1 MKESYNI
8 GVMYRGLGMALSR
21 ISIALLFSVILL
33 SPLINFDYKEEQ
45 IAQNNIVNELTEF
58 QESALTDARSSGVD
72 IGWERQYQS
81 EGTGNE
87 YGEAIVVDPSGNA
100 YVSGVFCYDL
110 KLGTIMLERV
120 GICDL
125 FLAKMSPNG
134 YWIWANQIGG
144 ADGYTT
150 SQHHTLSL
158 TSNGVYIGGASN
170 SSEISAQNVTMTNS
184 YPGIYQPFI
193 LKATSSGDFT
203 WGQMISQDQ
212 HSFIY
217 SVQDSLGG
225 GAIVAGY
232 FRSYSMNFGL
242 HTISNSNVSQAE
254 VFIAKLDSS
263 GEWQWANSAG
273 GDGGDSAYDMAINSN
288 GLVSIAGA
296 YTGQIQFGTHSLSS
310 TFEDQSFVSFISSQN
325 GTWMGATNLEADLVR
340 ITGVSSFQNGDF
352 AIVGYFSGSMS
363 LGSTNLQS
371 YVDQQD
377 IFVSRISSNG
387 NWVWAVSAE
396 GNGQDCAFDVTIG
409 SNDKVVVVGH
419 FMSTSITFGDF
430 DLYNTNSWEPDWDLY
445 VAWLDSSGEWQGV
458 IGATGNEMDKL
469 KSVDI
474 HTNGVVYVTGRTNST
489 SLSIGLEE
497 RSTSGYD
504 DMFVALLDLDSDGD
518 EIGDGRDSFPND
530 STQQSDSDNDGYG
543 DTAWGYNGDRCPEDY
558 TQWQDADGD
567 GYCDN
572 PNGFNPDMCPNDY
585 YQWQDFDGD
594 GYCDDGW
601 GDNTDEFPYD
611 STQWKDSDGD
621 GYGDNPSGNN
631 GDDFPSDPTQF
642 KDSDGDGY
650 GDSQNGNNPDAFKNE
665 PSQWQDLDNDGYGDN
680 PNGVDADLCQ
690 GTSSSE
696 RRYVDEN
703 GCGASQRDTDDDGV
717 VDSLDA
723 CEDST
728 DSSTANLEGCD
739 AYQRDFDGDGLVDAT
754 DPCPDSVENLCLEA
768 TIGAGDKESS
778 TEARL
783 LWASLGLLIL
793 IAILLILMLFRRGN
807 KGNPTPIFIQTPQQ
821 WE

>member
-1 MKESYNI
+1 
-8 GVMYRGLGMALSR
+8 MALSR

-45 IAQNNIVNELTEF
+45 IAQSNIVNELTEF
-58 QESALTDARSSGVD
+58 QESALTDARSSSVD

-81 EGTGNE
+81 EGAGNE
-87 YGEAIVVDPSGNA
+87 YGEAIVVDSSGNA

-217 SVQDSLGG
+217 SVQDSSDE

-242 HTISNSNVSQAE
+242 HTISNSNVGQAE

-263 GEWQWANSAG
+263 GEWLWANSAD

-340 ITGVSSFQNGDF
+340 ITGVSSFENGDF

-371 YVDQQD
+371 YVDEQD

-419 FMSTSITFGDF
+419 FMSTSITFGDNY
-430 DLYNTNSWEPDWDLY
+430 LYNTNSWEPDWDIY
-445 VAWLDSSGEWQGV
+445 VAWLDSSGEWQGA

-474 HTNGVVYVTGRTNST
+474 HSNGVVYATGRTNST
-489 SLSIGLEE
+489 SLSIGLDD
-497 RSTSGYD
+497 RSTSGYV
-504 DMFVALLDLDSDGD
+504 DMFIALLDLDSDGD

-530 STQQSDSDNDGYG
+530 STQQFDSDNDGYG
-543 DTAWGYNGDRCPEDY
+543 DNPWGYNGDHCPNDY
-558 TQWQDADGD
+558 TQWQDSDGD

-703 GCGASQRDTDDDGV
+703 GCGASQRDSDNDGV

-723 CEDST
+723 CKDST

-754 DPCPDSVENLCLEA
+754 DPCPDSVENLCLQA

-793 IAILLILMLFRRGN
+793 IAILLLIMMFR
-807 KGNPTPIFIQTPQQ
+807 KGKQIKSQPIIIQDYQK
-821 WE
+821 WK

>member
-1 MKESYNI
+1 
-8 GVMYRGLGMALSR
+8 MAHSR
-21 ISIALLFSVILL
+21 TSISLLFSVILL
-33 SPLINFDYKEEQ
+33 SSLINFDHKEEQ

-58 QESALTDARSSGVD
+58 QESTLTNARSSGVD

-81 EGTGNE
+81 EGSGNE
-87 YGEAIVVDPSGNA
+87 YGEAIVVDSFGNA

-110 KLGTIMLERV
+110 KLGTILLERI
-120 GICDL
+120 GECDL
-125 FLAKMSPNG
+125 FLAKISTNG
-134 YWIWANQIGG
+134 NWIWAKQVGG
-144 ADGYTT
+144 NGGYT
-150 SQHHTLSL
+150 SSIYHTISL
-158 TSNGVYIGGASN
+158 TSDAVYLGGYSN
-170 SSEISAQNVTMTNS
+170 SSEVIAQDVVMANLN
-184 YPGIYQPFI
+184 PGTYNPFI
-193 LKATSSGDFT
+193 LKAAISNGTFVWGD
-203 WGQMISQDQ
+203 MIDQDFNSYVNSI
-212 HSFIY
+212 HSTA
-217 SVQDSLGG
+217 DG
-225 GAIVAGY
+225 GAIITGH
-232 FRSYSMNFGL
+232 FRSESMDFGI
-242 HTISNSNVSQAE
+242 HTIHNSNSSQAE
-254 VFIAKLDSS
+254 VFIAKID
-263 GEWQWANSAG
+263 GNGIWQWANSAEG
-273 GDGGDSAYDMAINSN
+273 ANGDGAYDLAINSDS
-288 GLVSIAGA
+288 LVSVVGV
-296 YTGQIQFGTHSLSS
+296 YTGQIEFGSYSLSS
-310 TFEDQSFVSFISSQN
+310 ISESQSFVSFISSDN

-371 YVDQQD
+371 YVDQED

-419 FMSTSITFGDF
+419 FMSTSIKFGDNY
-430 DLYNTNSWEPDWDLY
+430 LYNTNSWELDWDLY

-458 IGATGNEMDKL
+458 IGATGNNMEKL

-489 SLSIGLEE
+489 MMSIGLDE

-504 DMFVALLDLDSDGD
+504 DMFVALLNLDSDDDGIGD
-518 EIGDGRDSFPND
+518 ERDHFPSD

-543 DTAWGYNGDRCPEDY
+543 DNRWGYNGDHCPDDY
-558 TQWQDADGD
+558 TQWQDADQD

-585 YQWQDFDGD
+585 YQSQDFDGD

-621 GYGDNPSGNN
+621 GYGDNPSGNS

-665 PSQWQDLDNDGYGDN
+665 QSQWQDLDNDGYGDN

>member
-1 MKESYNI
+1 
-8 GVMYRGLGMALSR
+8 MALSR

-33 SPLINFDYKEEQ
+33 SPLINFDHKEEQ
-45 IAQNNIVNELTEF
+45 IAQSNIVNELTEF

-81 EGTGNE
+81 EGAGNE
-87 YGEAIVVDPSGNA
+87 YGEAIVVDSSGNA

-110 KLGTIMLERV
+110 KLGTIMLDRV

-217 SVQDSLGG
+217 SVQDSLDG
-225 GAIVAGY
+225 GAVVAGY

-273 GDGGDSAYDMAINSN
+273 GDGGDAAYDMAINSN

-325 GTWMGATNLEADLVR
+325 GTWMGAANLEAELVR

-396 GNGQDCAFDVTIG
+396 GNGQDCAFDATIG

-430 DLYNTNSWEPDWDLY
+430 YLYNTNSWEPDWDIY

-458 IGATGNEMDKL
+458 IGATGSDMDKL

-474 HTNGVVYVTGRTNST
+474 RTSGVVYVTGRTNST
-489 SLSIGLEE
+489 SLEIGLDE
-497 RSTSGYD
+497 RSTSGYY
-504 DMFVALLDLDSDGD
+504 DMFVALLDLDTDGD

-543 DTAWGYNGDRCPEDY
+543 DNTWGYNGDRCPEDN

-594 GYCDDGW
+594 GYCDNGW

-611 STQWKDSDGD
+611 STQWRDSDGD

-631 GDDFPSDPTQF
+631 GDDFPSDSTQF

-680 PNGVDADLCQ
+680 PSGVDADLCQ

-703 GCGASQRDTDDDGV
+703 GCGSSQRDTDDDGV

>member
-1 MKESYNI
+1 
-8 GVMYRGLGMALSR
+8 MALSR

-45 IAQNNIVNELTEF
+45 IAQSNIVNELTEF
-58 QESALTDARSSGVD
+58 QESALTDARSSSVD

-81 EGTGNE
+81 EGAGNE
-87 YGEAIVVDPSGNA
+87 YGEAIVVDSSGNA

-170 SSEISAQNVTMTNS
+170 SSEISAQNVTMMNS

-217 SVQDSLGG
+217 SVQDSSDG

-242 HTISNSNVSQAE
+242 HTISNSNVGQAE

-263 GEWQWANSAG
+263 GEWLWANSAD

-340 ITGVSSFQNGDF
+340 ITGVSSFENGDF

-371 YVDQQD
+371 YVDEQD

-396 GNGQDCAFDVTIG
+396 GNGQDCAFEVTIG

-419 FMSTSITFGDF
+419 FMSTSIAFGDNY
-430 DLYNTNSWEPDWDLY
+430 LYNTN
-445 VAWLDSSGEWQGV
+445 
-458 IGATGNEMDKL
+458 
-469 KSVDI
+469 
-474 HTNGVVYVTGRTNST
+474 
-489 SLSIGLEE
+489 
-497 RSTSGYD
+497 
-504 DMFVALLDLDSDGD
+504 
-518 EIGDGRDSFPND
+518 
-530 STQQSDSDNDGYG
+530 
-543 DTAWGYNGDRCPEDY
+543 
-558 TQWQDADGD
+558 
-567 GYCDN
+567 
-572 PNGFNPDMCPNDY
+572 
-585 YQWQDFDGD
+585 
-594 GYCDDGW
+594 
-601 GDNTDEFPYD
+601 
-611 STQWKDSDGD
+611 
-621 GYGDNPSGNN
+621 
-631 GDDFPSDPTQF
+631 
-642 KDSDGDGY
+642 
-650 GDSQNGNNPDAFKNE
+650 
-665 PSQWQDLDNDGYGDN
+665 
-680 PNGVDADLCQ
+680 
-690 GTSSSE
+690 
-696 RRYVDEN
+696 
-703 GCGASQRDTDDDGV
+703 
-717 VDSLDA
+717 
-723 CEDST
+723 
-728 DSSTANLEGCD
+728 
-739 AYQRDFDGDGLVDAT
+739 
-754 DPCPDSVENLCLEA
+754 
-768 TIGAGDKESS
+768 
-778 TEARL
+778 
-783 LWASLGLLIL
+783 
-793 IAILLILMLFRRGN
+793 
-807 KGNPTPIFIQTPQQ
+807 
-821 WE
+821 

>member
-1 MKESYNI
+1 
-8 GVMYRGLGMALSR
+8 MAHSR
-21 ISIALLFSVILL
+21 IPIALLISAILL
-33 SPLINFDYKEEQ
+33 SPLFIIDHKEEQ
-45 IAQNNIVNELTEF
+45 YKENDIVNKLTDVQEVALTE
-58 QESALTDARSSGVD
+58 ARSSGVN
-72 IGWERQYQS
+72 IGWERQIQS
-81 EGTGNE
+81 EGSGNE
-87 YGEAIVVDPSGNA
+87 YGEAIVVDSSGNA
-100 YVSGVFCYDL
+100 YISGVFCYDL
-110 KLGTIMLERV
+110 KLGAILLERI

-144 ADGYTT
+144 VDGYTS

-158 TSNGVYIGGASN
+158 TSNGVFIGGASN
-170 SSEISAQNVTMTNS
+170 SSEISAQEITMTNS

-193 LKATSSGDFT
+193 LKATSGGDFT
-203 WGQMISQDQ
+203 WGKMINQDQ

-217 SVQDSLGG
+217 SVHDSSDG

-232 FRSYSMNFGL
+232 FRADSMNFGL
-242 HTISNSNVSQAE
+242 HTIFNSNVSQAE
-254 VFIAKLDSS
+254 VFIAKID
-263 GEWQWANSAG
+263 GNGDWQWANSAEG
-273 GDGGDSAYDMAINSN
+273 NNGDAAYDLAINSE
-288 GLVSIAGA
+288 GIVSIVGV
-296 YTGQIQFGTHSLSS
+296 YNGQIQFGSYTLAS
-310 TFEDQSFVSFISSQN
+310 TSESQNFVSFISSEN
-325 GTWMGATNLEADLVR
+325 GTWLGATNLEADLVR

-352 AIVGYFSGSMS
+352 AIVGQFSGSMT
-363 LGSTNLQS
+363 LGSTNLQTN
-371 YVDQQD
+371 DGQQD
-377 IFVSRISSNG
+377 VFVSRIGIDG
-387 NWVWAVSAE
+387 NWVWVVSAE
-396 GNGQDCAFDVTIG
+396 GDGMDCAFDVTIG
-409 SNDKVVVVGH
+409 SNDKILVVGH
-419 FMSTSITFGDF
+419 FMSTSIMFGSHS
-430 DLYNTNSWEPDWDLY
+430 LYNTNSWEPDWDMY
-445 VAWLDSSGEWQGV
+445 VSWLDSTGEWQGV

-474 HTNGVVYVTGRTNST
+474 HSNGVVYVTGRTNST
-489 SLSIGLEE
+489 SLSIGLDE

-543 DTAWGYNGDRCPEDY
+543 DNPWGYNGDRCPEDY

-572 PNGFNPDMCPNDY
+572 PNGFSPDMCPDDY
-585 YQWQDFDGD
+585 YQWQDYDGD

-642 KDSDGDGY
+642 RDSDGDGY
-650 GDSQNGNNPDAFKNE
+650 GDSQSGNNPDAFKNE
-665 PSQWQDLDNDGYGDN
+665 PSQWQDSDNDGYGDN
-680 PNGVDADLCQ
+680 PNGVDGDRCP

-703 GCGASQRDTDDDGV
+703 GCGDSQRDTDNDGV

-723 CEDST
+723 CEDSKDT
-728 DSSTANLEGCD
+728 STANLEGCD

-793 IAILLILMLFRRGN
+793 IAILLIIMLFRRGN

-821 WE
+821 WK

>member
-1 MKESYNI
+1 
-8 GVMYRGLGMALSR
+8 MYRGLGMALSR

-430 DLYNTNSWEPDWDLY
+430 DIYNTNSWEPDWDIY

-458 IGATGNEMDKL
+458 IGATGSDMDKL

-474 HTNGVVYVTGRTNST
+474 RTNGVVYVTGRTNST
-489 SLSIGLEE
+489 SLEIGLDEG
-497 RSTSGYD
+497 STSGYD
-504 DMFVALLDLDSDGD
+504 DMFVALLDLDTDGD

-543 DTAWGYNGDRCPEDY
+543 DNAWGYNGDRCPEDY

-594 GYCDDGW
+594 GYCDNGW

-680 PNGVDADLCQ
+680 PSGVDADLCQ

-723 CEDST
+723 CKDST